1 MDPKTYFSQPG
12 FKRLIKLMAQRYRS
26 LGRIGGNAV
35 LNNLTPEDRQAIG
48 GLLGKDLSKNNSVS
62 VGLLQFQQAL
72 EQTRY
77 AGTDL
82 IELMTAILGK
92 ELIPKSEEELAQQRA
107 REKFFHDLG
116 QEHPH
121 PLCQDWLG
129 HIEASG
135 PSTRAIQMAYSANP
149 EQLKPDLDHVLTALA
164 QLPSA
169 GSTYRRLPMWA
180 AEITGNPHSFD
191 PDMPRGKYLLA
202 ALQFARFQSEH
213 TEIHSKL
220 MGEQVSELLDNFG
233 IVRDDLLNFVT
244 CAGLLAKRQGQ
255 LFPLWQEA
263 YKSSSVLNVP
273 VRELARTD
281 QVILPD
287 QHSVVFVV
295 ENSGV
300 FSDLADTFSSKLPP
314 MVCTH
319 GQFRLATYMLLDRII
334 AAGAE
339 IWYSGDCDPEGLLM
353 AQRLIM
359 RYPNRVSPWRFSP
372 GEYYACISKEVIS
385 PRRLKQLDLVQAE
398 GLMETAGEIK
408 KTARAGYQ
416 ENLVTLLAEDISETY

>member
-1 MDPKTYFSQPG
+1 MDPITYFSQPG
-12 FKRLIKLMAQRYRS
+12 FQRLIKLMAQRYRG

-35 LNNLTPEDRQAIG
+35 LNNLTPEERQAIG
-48 GLLGKDLSKNNSVS
+48 GLLGTDLSKNNSVS

-82 IELMTAILGK
+82 IELMTAVLGK
-92 ELIPKSEEELAQQRA
+92 ELIPRTEEEQAQQRA
-107 REKFFHDLG
+107 REKFFQGLA

-121 PLCQDWLG
+121 PLCRDWLH
-129 HIEASG
+129 HIEAGG
-135 PSTRAIQMAYSANP
+135 PGTRAIQMAYSADTD
-149 EQLKPDLDHVLTALA
+149 QLKSYLDHVLTALA

-169 GSTYRRLPMWA
+169 GSIYRRLPMWA

-191 PDMPRGKYLLA
+191 PDTPQGKYLLA
-202 ALQFARFQSEH
+202 ALQFARFHSEQ

-220 MGEQVSELLDNFG
+220 TGEQVSELLDSFG
-233 IVRDDLLNFVT
+233 IVRDDLLNSVT
-244 CAGLLAKRQGQ
+244 CAGLLARRQGQ
-255 LFPLWQEA
+255 PIPLWQEA
-263 YKSSSVLNVP
+263 YKANSVLNVP
-273 VRELARTD
+273 VRELARAD
-281 QVILPD
+281 QVLLPEN
-287 QHSVVFVV
+287 HSVVFVV

-300 FSDLADTFSSKLPP
+300 FSDLADTYSSKLPP

-319 GQFRLATYMLLDRII
+319 GQFRLATYMLLDRLI

-353 AQRLIM
+353 AQRLMM
-359 RYPNRVSPWRFSP
+359 RYPNRVKPWRFSP
-372 GEYYACISKEVIS
+372 GEYYACISNEVIS
-385 PRRLKQLDLVQAE
+385 SRRLKQLDLIQAE
-398 GLMETAGEIK
+398 ELMETAGEIK

-416 ENLVTLLAEDISETY
+416 ENLVNYLAEDIREAY